1 MRQIEVLANTEYQDL
16 YRITDGVLL
25 VVNKFEELHPE
36 HTSRIYE
43 TGKSKRYS
51 KGTQE
56 CLSILKEDRKHW
68 SGVLIPKGTVTYQ
81 GIPVIA
87 TKEKSKWRYEVKT
100 TGSSLGGDAEVIT
113 EMLCSIK
120 RIINEYTEME
130 L

>member
-1 MRQIEVLANTEYQDL
+1 M
-16 YRITDGVLL
+16 

-36 HTSRIYE
+36 HRIRIYE
-43 TGKSKRYS
+43 KGRRKWYG

-56 CLSILKEDRKHW
+56 CLSILKEDRKGW

-100 TGSSLGGDAEVIT
+100 TGSSLGGDAGAIT
-113 EMLCSIK
+113 DLFCTIQK
-120 RIINEYTEME
+120 IISESTNAQ

>member
-1 MRQIEVLANTEYQDL
+1 M
-16 YRITDGVLL
+16 

-36 HTSRIYE
+36 HRIRIYE
-43 TGKSKRYS
+43 KGRCKWYG

-56 CLSILKEDRKHW
+56 CLSILKEDRKAW
-68 SGVLIPKGTVTYQ
+68 SGDLIPKGTVIYQ

-100 TGSSLGGDAEVIT
+100 TGSSLGGDAGAIT
-113 EMLCSIK
+113 DLFCTIQK
-120 RIINEYTEME
+120 IISESTNAQ